1 VASGALLSAPL
12 GDWPVSGLSNPIPL
26 AFPLDGA
33 VAMEQMGARFEL
45 ESVEARA
52 GRLPLRGQHRFC
64 RHGASGF
71 KRKS

>member
-1 VASGALLSAPL
+1 
-12 GDWPVSGLSNPIPL
+12 
-26 AFPLDGA
+26 
-33 VAMEQMGARFEL
+33 MEEMGARFEL